1 MKKITAVLLT
11 ILSVVMLTAGCGG
24 NAPAAD
30 SGAGADASAAE
41 ADSGAVASAEANSPA
56 DISAEASSAADASA
70 DASSGIDASADAS
83 SGANAGTEGY
93 GHADKCLIIILDGF
107 TSNYLGK
114 LGPESSLADLS
125 KNGVCCLT
133 THSTYPTHTC
143 TNHATIMTGVGAADH
158 GIVGND
164 RLGDDGKT
172 MVKNVEAEFIQVP
185 TLFEIASKQGKKT
198 AMVSGK
204 NNEVTLLSKGL
215 DVGVSNK
222 RPLDYLPDPPVL
234 EDDHDNEEYFTYN
247 MALAD
252 WVFESLFTVLE
263 TEDPDLTVVNIQ
275 STDYIGHRFGPDSEE
290 MGKCL
295 EAVDKQLG
303 NLRDKMNEA
312 GMLENTAV
320 FITAD
325 HGMTPTDKAIWLDK
339 LCRNEFPGAGVVY
352 DGRNGYIWLNDE
364 DKQAVMDYF
373 SEVEGVREVFER
385 DSDKARELNVDF
397 ADGPD
402 IFLEADTG
410 YMFLPEPV
418 LKYYRG
424 QHGSQD
430 DSDTLIPLIGF
441 GAGLPSGS
449 GLEQSDLRCVA
460 PMVCQLMGIEPGDFD
475 LAAPAIL
482 AEQDLSRF
490 EG

>member
-1 MKKITAVLLT
+1 MKKIFAVLLSVLT
-11 ILSVVMLTAGCGG
+11 IMALAAGCGQK
-24 NAPAAD
+24 AP
-30 SGAGADASAAE
+30 
-41 ADSGAVASAEANSPA
+41 
-56 DISAEASSAADASA
+56 AADASA
-70 DASSGIDASADAS
+70 DTAAETSTGDSGTDL
-83 SGANAGTEGY
+83 
-93 GHADKCLIIILDGF
+93 GHADKCLIIVLDGF
-107 TSNYLGK
+107 SSNYLAR
-114 LGPESSLADLS
+114 LGPQSNLAKLAESGA
-125 KNGVCCLT
+125 CCLT

-185 TLFEIASKQGKKT
+185 TLFEIAKEQGKKT

-222 RPLDYLPDPPVL
+222 RPLDYLAEAPGI
-234 EDDHDNEEYFTYN
+234 EDSNDNDQYYAYN

-252 WVFESLFTVLE
+252 WVFESLYTVLKE
-263 TEDPDLTVVNIQ
+263 EDPDLTLVNIQ
-275 STDYIGHRFGPDSEE
+275 SPDYIGHRFGPESEE
-290 MGKCL
+290 MSNCL
-295 EAVDKQLG
+295 QAVDKQFGILYE
-303 NLRDKMNEA
+303 NMKAD
-312 GMLENTAV
+312 GMLDHTAV

-339 LCRNEFPGAGVVY
+339 ICRREFPTTGVVY
-352 DGRNGYIWLNDE
+352 DGRNGYLWLGEE
-364 DKQAVMDYF
+364 DKDEIMTYF
-373 SEVEGVREVFER
+373 RGVEGVREVFER

-397 ADGPD
+397 AGGPD

-418 LKYYRG
+418 LKYYNG

-430 DSDTLIPLIGF
+430 DSDTIIPLIGF
-441 GAGLPSGS
+441 GAGIPAGT
-449 GLEQSDLRCVA
+449 GLEQSDLRCIA
-460 PMVCQLMGIEPGDFD
+460 PAVCKLMGIEPGSFD
-475 LAAPAIL
+475 LEAPAIL

-490 EG
+490 SS